1 VAILDTFD
9 YQGLEAIRVGRFNLG
24 INTSFIVMR
33 LGGTVFDT
41 GPSNQWEFVKDFI
54 AEKPLEQLILTH
66 HHEDHSGNA
75 AAIKALTGVT
85 PLAPEITA
93 SILRKGF
100 KIPPVQRMI
109 WGPSKPVE
117 TEVLPEKITLSN
129 GESAEAIFAPGH
141 ARDMT
146 CYLLGERG
154 WLLSADLYIANHLKF
169 LRIDEHIPTIIDS
182 TKRVLSYDFETI
194 LCPHKGV
201 VKQGKQ
207 RLAEKVD
214 FLIDLAGKTQHLH
227 GQGYSDREVTRKLLG
242 KENVMSLLSGYNFSK
257 INLVRSC
264 LTVPL

>member
-1 VAILDTFD
+1 VAILDSFHH
-9 YQGLEAIRVGRFNLG
+9 QGLEAIRVGRFNLG

-41 GPSNQWEFVKDFI
+41 GPSNQWEFVKSFI
-54 AEKPLEQLILTH
+54 ADKALKQLILTH

-85 PLAPEITA
+85 PLAPEITT

-109 WGPSKPVE
+109 WGASEPVE
-117 TEVLPEKITLSN
+117 TEVLPEQITLSN

-146 CYLLGERG
+146 CYLLRERG

-182 TKRVLSYDFETI
+182 TKRVLGYDFETI
-194 LCPHKGV
+194 LCPHKGIV
-201 VKQGKQ
+201 EQGKQ

-214 FLIDLAGKTQHLH
+214 FLINLAGETQNLH
-227 GQGYSDREVTRKLLG
+227 GQGYSDREITRKLLG
-242 KENVMSLLSGYNFSK
+242 KENLMSLLSGYNFSK

-264 LTVPL
+264 LTVAL